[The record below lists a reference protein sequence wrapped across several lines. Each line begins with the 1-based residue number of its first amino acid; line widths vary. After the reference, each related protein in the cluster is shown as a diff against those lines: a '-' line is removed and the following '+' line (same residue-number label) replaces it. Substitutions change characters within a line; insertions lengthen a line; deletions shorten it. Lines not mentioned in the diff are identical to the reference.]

1 MVNEHALGK
10 VVDIDE
16 AGVAT
21 IKATLPNLM
30 HALDRHYDDVEII
43 LPDGRR
49 ITPKQRRMVYALLA
63 EISEYINGVRDA
75 DSLEETKDMMKM
87 GFILE
92 RMESME
98 RKLFSLSNVDETTA
112 TAFINYIID
121 FILKHDIPTKISLLD
136 NNDDIAHYIYSCL
149 ANKKCCICGRHAD
162 LHHVQ
167 SVGSQG
173 YRDKIN
179 HIGLDALPLCREHHT
194 ESHKVGQ
201 ESFMKKYHLQ
211 PVKIDKKI
219 AKLYRL
225 NTKGSDDIA
234 SDKN

>member
-1 MVNEHALGK
+1 
-10 VVDIDE
+10 
-16 AGVAT
+16 
-21 IKATLPNLM
+21 
-30 HALDRHYDDVEII
+30 
-43 LPDGRR
+43 
-49 ITPKQRRMVYALLA
+49 
-63 EISEYINGVRDA
+63 
-75 DSLEETKDMMKM
+75 MMKM
-87 GFILE
+87 GFVLE

-121 FILKHDIPTKISLLD
+121 FILKHDIPTKISLLE
-136 NNDDIAHYIYSCL
+136 NNDDIAHFVYACL
-149 ANKKCCICGRHAD
+149 ANKKCCICGKHAD

-194 ESHKVGQ
+194 ESHKIGQ
-201 ESFMKKYHLQ
+201 ESFMGKYHLQ

-225 NTKGSDDIA
+225 SMKGE
-234 SDKN
+234 